1 MASQFH
7 VAIMGLHILSF
18 LFFLFLSNGASA
30 KTFSTIK
37 LGDRLNSTDQLVSAS
52 GNFSLQFSSNIDDR
66 AFLIIK
72 DTRNW
77 SVWVANQNDAFI
89 STSGDHVLSINPN
102 TGNLIIT
109 AGGKIVMNVTNV
121 QAGPN
126 ANVTASLED
135 NGNLRL
141 INEIDKMV
149 LWQSFDH
156 PTDVLLPGMKLG
168 YDLTTGQNWTLTSW
182 LSDDIPGPGIFTLS
196 WEPIDESS
204 PRFVIRQRGQ
214 LYWTSGN
221 LTKESFESRY
231 TLNAP
236 YKPVYTYNNKQHF
249 ITYIM
254 DQGSGYEVGDAVIP
268 KWILVPEGQILLAG
282 TSSLWTPYFCY
293 GAGDGCV
300 ETSLPQCRRK
310 DDKFTYQNG
319 EFPPGMRTDIDSNSS
334 LGIGDCSDMCWNKCS
349 CVGFTS
355 SNNNGTGCVFWS
367 GDDSFIVDPNEKSS
381 SIYVGSKILINTSA
395 NSPSTGMKTK
405 DKLKF
410 ILIFIGT
417 AIPVVLIFVGIWW
430 SLTKRKHRREEK
442 EKRNQDALFL
452 ELTASE
458 SFRDVH
464 ELEHSG
470 EKGNNLLAW
479 EQWQHGNVLEL
490 KDPTL
495 KSSCVVQQFRRTV
508 QVALLCVQE
517 RATDRPTT
525 SDMVSMLLNETVALP
540 TPKRPPSVTCRADSN
555 STSGENKPEVSSV
568 NDMSITHLDVR

>member
-1 MASQFH
+1 
-7 VAIMGLHILSF
+7 MGLHILSF

-52 GNFSLQFSSNIDDR
+52 GSFSLKFYNYGDDR
-66 AFLIIK
+66 NILMIEY
-72 DTRNW
+72 TYMRW
-77 SVWVANQNDAFI
+77 CVWVANQNDAFI
-89 STSGDHVLSINPN
+89 PTSGDHVLSINPN

-156 PTDVLLPGMKLG
+156 PANVLLPGMKLG
-168 YDLTTGQNWTLTSW
+168 YDLTTGQNWTLTAW
-182 LSDDIPGPGIFTLS
+182 LSDDIAGPGTFTLS

-204 PRFVIRQRGQ
+204 PRFVIRRRGQ

-221 LTKESFESRY
+221 LTKESFESRWN
-231 TLNAP
+231 TSNA
-236 YKPVYTYNNKQHF
+236 KPVYTYNNKQRF

-254 DQGSGYEVGDAVIP
+254 DQGFDYEVDVADIP
-268 KWILVPEGQILLAG
+268 MWGLLPEGRLGEL
-282 TSSLWTPYFCY
+282 TSNVWTPYCY
-293 GAGDGCV
+293 GAGEGCV
-300 ETSLPQCRRK
+300 ETRLPQCRRK

-349 CVGFTS
+349 CVGFSS
-355 SNNNGTGCVFWS
+355 SNTDGTGCVFWS
-367 GDDSFIVDPNEKSS
+367 GDDSFIVDPTEKSS
-381 SIYVGSKILINTSA
+381 SIYVGSKILINSSA

-405 DKLKF
+405 HKLKF

-430 SLTKRKHRREEK
+430 CLMKRKHRQEAICFVKLLILIVEK

-464 ELEHSG
+464 ELEHS
-470 EKGNNLLAW
+470 
-479 EQWQHGNVLEL
+479 V
-490 KDPTL
+490 
-495 KSSCVVQQFRRTV
+495 FFF
-508 QVALLCVQE
+508 
-517 RATDRPTT
+517 
-525 SDMVSMLLNETVALP
+525 
-540 TPKRPPSVTCRADSN
+540 
-555 STSGENKPEVSSV
+555 VSS
-568 NDMSITHLDVR
+568 T